1 MDRAVAGHVQ
11 LARRPVSVVT
21 DSACDL
27 SEEIVRAHGI
37 HVAPMTLV
45 EGDRTYRDG
54 IDITATEFHERLRS
68 QAALPTTS
76 QPTPQAFLDTM
87 SLAFEEGEA
96 VVGVLVGSALSGTLT
111 SAEAAAS
118 RVREGDVHLIDSRGA
133 SLLQGL
139 LVLKAVELA
148 ELGRRPAEIAREVQ
162 RIRNQSGLLFTVA
175 NLDRLIASGRVGRG
189 QALVGRVLDLKPIL
203 GLEPDGT
210 VRSFGK
216 AVGAG
221 RARAALLRAVRQAIP
236 ASARKVRFGIVHVG
250 APELAAEIEQEL
262 RRAYGADTEIL
273 TAPAT
278 PVIATH
284 IGIGAWGVAYMVED

>member
-1 MDRAVAGHVQ
+1 
-11 LARRPVSVVT
+11 
-21 DSACDL
+21 
-27 SEEIVRAHGI
+27 
-37 HVAPMTLV
+37 
-45 EGDRTYRDG
+45 
-54 IDITATEFHERLRS
+54 
-68 QAALPTTS
+68 
-76 QPTPQAFLDTM
+76 
-87 SLAFEEGEA
+87 

-284 IGIGAWGVAYMVED
+284 IGKFGSIESLVRLVILKKISPSSE